1 MSDIAKAVE
10 EYLSTRRALGFQLNF
25 AALMLRDFA
34 RFVAAQHS
42 AHITA
47 ELAVTWAC
55 KPVHAQPCQWSK
67 RLGAI
72 RCFARYHS
80 ASDPLTEIPAKALL
94 PFPYIRKDPYIYSQS
109 DIAALTKAAGEL
121 PCRRGI
127 VPQTYSTLIALLA
140 VTGLRVGEAIGLDR
154 YDFDRRD
161 GTLLVRQT
169 KFRKSRLVP
178 IHPST
183 AAALDAYCTRT
194 KTIFPRA
201 TSLFV
206 SARGKRLEASTLR
219 ATFRVLLGRL
229 GLPPPGDCRRA
240 RLHGLRHA
248 FAVGTLLRWCRD
260 GVDVERQLPLLAT
273 YLGHTHITNT
283 YWYLS
288 ATPALLALAAE
299 RLDSPIWRMRS

>member
-72 RCFARYHS
+72 RCFARSHS
-80 ASDPLTEIPAKALL
+80 ASDPLTEIPVKALL
-94 PFPYIRKDPYIYSQS
+94 PFPYIRKDPYIYTQS

-127 VPQTYSTLIALLA
+127 I
-140 VTGLRVGEAIGLDR
+140 
-154 YDFDRRD
+154 
-161 GTLLVRQT
+161 
-169 KFRKSRLVP
+169 
-178 IHPST
+178 
-183 AAALDAYCTRT
+183 AAAGVCTGCAMPLPWGPCCAGT
-194 KTIFPRA
+194 VTEPRSHAPLANGYESTSAA
-201 TSLFV
+201 TTTLF
-206 SARGKRLEASTLR
+206 S
-219 ATFRVLLGRL
+219 
-229 GLPPPGDCRRA
+229 PPPAA
-240 RLHGLRHA
+240 RL
-248 FAVGTLLRWCRD
+248 
-260 GVDVERQLPLLAT
+260 
-273 YLGHTHITNT
+273 
-283 YWYLS
+283 
-288 ATPALLALAAE
+288 
-299 RLDSPIWRMRS
+299 